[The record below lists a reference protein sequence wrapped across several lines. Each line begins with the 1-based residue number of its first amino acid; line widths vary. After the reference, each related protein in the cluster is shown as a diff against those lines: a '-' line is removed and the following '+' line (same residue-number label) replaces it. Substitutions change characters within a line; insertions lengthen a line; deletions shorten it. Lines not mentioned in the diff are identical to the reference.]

1 MLVKIPTARTFGE
14 YSYEAS
20 CVSNL
25 DFNLGWVL
33 CVYDQ
38 GHIRLEIPDDMY

>member
-1 MLVKIPTARTFGE
+1 MFGE
-14 YSYEAS
+14 FFYEAS

-33 CVYDQ
+33 CERNQ
-38 GHIRLEIPDDMY
+38 GRTQLEIPDDMY